1 MIPNIISLKGRFLY
15 LKGTSDMPGGGN
27 TFILDLNRIIYI
39 KNDSRIVEDKE
50 IYLIEFFYDF
60 RGLSG
65 STSNVDKLFEIPF
78 WEKNKRDIYFEKIV
92 TLLTSMEV
100 LLHPAF

>member
-1 MIPNIISLKGRFLY
+1 
-15 LKGTSDMPGGGN
+15 MPGGGN

-65 STSNVDKLFEIPF
+65 STSNVDKLFEISF

>member
-1 MIPNIISLKGRFLY
+1 MTDNIVSLKGRFLY
-15 LKGTSDMPGGGN
+15 LKGTSDMLDGGN

-39 KNDSRIVEDKE
+39 KNDVKIINDKE
-50 IYLIEFFYDF
+50 VYVIEFFYDF

-65 STSNVDKLFEIPF
+65 STSNVNKLFELSF
-78 WEKNKRDIYFEKIV
+78 YEKHKRDVYFEKIV
-92 TLLTSMEV
+92 TLLTAMDV

>member
-1 MIPNIISLKGRFLY
+1 MAENTVSLKGRFLY
-15 LKGTSDMPGGGN
+15 LKGTSDMPEGGN

-39 KNDSRIVEDKE
+39 KNDTKIVDDKE
-50 IYLIEFFYDF
+50 YYVIEFFYDF

-65 STSNVDKLFEIPF
+65 STSNVDKLFELSF
-78 WEKNKRDIYFEKIV
+78 FERNKRDIYFEKIV
-92 TLLTSMEV
+92 TLLKAMEV

>member
-1 MIPNIISLKGRFLY
+1 MNANPVSLKGRFLY
-15 LKGTSDMPGGGN
+15 LKGTSDMPEGGN

-39 KNDSRIVEDKE
+39 KNDLKVVDNRELHV
-50 IYLIEFFYDF
+50 IEFFYDF

-65 STSNVDKLFEIPF
+65 STSNVDKLFELVF
-78 WEKNKRDIYFEKIV
+78 YEKQKRDIYFEKIV
-92 TLLTSMEV
+92 TLLTAMDV

>member
-1 MIPNIISLKGRFLY
+1 MTDNTVSLKGRFLY
-15 LKGTSDMPGGGN
+15 LKGTSDMPAGGN

-39 KNDSRIVEDKE
+39 KNDTKIIDNKE
-50 IYLIEFFYDF
+50 HYLIEFFYDF

-65 STSNVDKLFEIPF
+65 STSNVDKLFELLF
-78 WEKNKRDIYFEKIV
+78 FEKHKRDVYFEKIV
-92 TLLTSMEV
+92 TLLTAMEV